1 MTGREINRKIKKR
14 EIESERKK
22 VVREEFS
29 YTTETW
35 SGVEQN
41 RDIMSE
47 SVSEKVLD
55 RMRERVR
62 E

>member
-1 MTGREINRKIKKR
+1 M
-14 EIESERKK
+14 
-22 VVREEFS
+22 REEFS